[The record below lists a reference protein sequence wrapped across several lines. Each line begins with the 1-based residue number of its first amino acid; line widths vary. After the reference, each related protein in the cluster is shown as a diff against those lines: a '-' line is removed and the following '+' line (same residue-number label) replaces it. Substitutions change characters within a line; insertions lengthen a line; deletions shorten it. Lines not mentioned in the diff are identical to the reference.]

1 MPRGPKGEKRSA
13 DLIGNAVRVTQIAT
27 GEVEDEI
34 EAQNAK
40 FMAAAKQGDARTI
53 ASLYAEEAWLLP
65 PNAPMVRGKADIE
78 AFWAAR
84 LQRIASVVLTT
95 VDVIGL
101 GDHGAREVGTSLVML
116 KDGSEPVSG
125 KYMVVWRRCDGDW
138 LLEADMM
145 NGNG

>member
-1 MPRGPKGEKRSA
+1 MA
-13 DLIGNAVRVTQIAT
+13 DDTSGSAVRA
-27 GEVEDEI
+27 EI

-40 FMAAAKQGDARTI
+40 FMAAAKQGDARS
-53 ASLYAEEAWLLP
+53 AAANYAEEAWLLP
-65 PNAPMVRGKADIE
+65 PNAPMVRGKAEIE

-84 LQRIASVVLTT
+84 FERIASVVLTT

-125 KYMVVWRRCDGDW
+125 KYMVVWRQCDGDW
-138 LLEADMM
+138 LLKADMM
-145 NGNG
+145 NANA